1 MFLDPLGAIAA
12 LITGKLAVD
21 RAGKIADKTIGEAD
35 LWWRFGMSL
44 FGTAFCSFFGTWG
57 ATTPSLI
64 ASGTNVWV
72 ALVLGFCAGL
82 LVMSA
87 MVYQMWVRSPLT
99 KGMSLMVPTSIVRKA
114 AETDSTFTDK

>member
-44 FGTAFCSFFGTWG
+44 FVTAFCSFFGTWG
-57 ATTPSLI
+57 ATTPPLI
-64 ASGTNVWV
+64 AGGTNVWV

-82 LVMSA
+82 VIMSA
-87 MVYQMWVRSPLT
+87 MVYSMWVRSPLT
-99 KGMSLMVPTSIVRKA
+99 KGMSLMIPTSIARKA
-114 AETDSTFTDK
+114 EETDSTLTEK